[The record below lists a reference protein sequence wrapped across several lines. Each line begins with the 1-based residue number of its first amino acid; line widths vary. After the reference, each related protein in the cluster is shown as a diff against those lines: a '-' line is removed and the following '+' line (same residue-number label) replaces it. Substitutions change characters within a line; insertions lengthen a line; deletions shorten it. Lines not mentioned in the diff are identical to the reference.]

1 MGLSPSLGTLRRPAF
16 PAKSLNLPSKAKYHR
31 DPQRGFKSNTRTPDE
46 RPKWLHEQLR
56 EYHHQHNS
64 SGIGPGVT
72 DTNRQINN
80 GGDPERTASA
90 GCHSPDDENKLSHHH
105 QAALRRQGEVQAH
118 KISALEREVYFTESV
133 SRWLEGRNL
142 GTPSSFNLAL
152 GQAFRGSPLGLLSTS
167 LLPEDGSYLSEL
179 LQCASQHVEDLKR
192 ALSDTA
198 TRKKAADRCNG
209 ELTKE
214 RDGPSLKLCRNT

>member
-133 SRWLEGRNL
+133 SRWLE
-142 GTPSSFNLAL
+142 
-152 GQAFRGSPLGLLSTS
+152 
-167 LLPEDGSYLSEL
+167 DGSYLSEL

-198 TRKKAADRCNG
+198 TQKKAADRVSPTTCPIPWQPSFP
-209 ELTKE
+209 
-214 RDGPSLKLCRNT
+214 DGGVSLKVPSAGWSILPRRHHGPFLGAFVCGC